1 MNLQLDFFLCHQ
13 IYINVKHKVK
23 YIHQCPTKY
32 PADQVGENEL
42 FHDVGPDH
50 IEIQSI
56 DLPCLRCLTRL

>member
-23 YIHQCPTKY
+23 YIQQCPTKY

-42 FHDVGPDH
+42 FHDVGPV
-50 IEIQSI
+50 I
-56 DLPCLRCLTRL
+56 